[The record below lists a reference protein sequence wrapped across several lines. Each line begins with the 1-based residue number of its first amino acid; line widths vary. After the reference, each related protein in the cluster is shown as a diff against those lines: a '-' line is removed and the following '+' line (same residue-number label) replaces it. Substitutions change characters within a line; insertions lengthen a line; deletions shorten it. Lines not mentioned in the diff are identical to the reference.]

1 MLEKMKEL
9 RALKKIEED
18 EGKSMIVVILVPRL

>member
-9 RALKKIEED
+9 GALKKIEED
-18 EGKSMIVVILVPRL
+18 EGRNMIVVILVPRL

>member
-9 RALKKIEED
+9 GALKKIEKD
-18 EGKSMIVVILVPRL
+18 DGRNMIVVILIPHL

>member
-18 EGKSMIVVILVPRL
+18 EGRNMIVVILVPRL